1 MMSGLSAV
9 AGSHVTL
16 GLALGFLGILTAC
29 VFYLFFSLLAAKQLS
44 RHWLPMNNCHSTA
57 HLGKWFAGKFGGR
70 YLEQLWRW
78 HFQRWL
84 KCGYGKVQAESRTH
98 RWLLL
103 LALVGMVVACF
114 KWQTVWD
121 CLIALGL
128 LEMLFFI
135 LTEIQAKARQ
145 AEFATGVY
153 RVYRYMALQ
162 MTAGMSPAETLRHLH
177 EAVSE
182 PYLKE
187 AVYSFSSCYFR
198 TMDLEVATEELVKRI
213 AGDEIQVL
221 ATVLRQ
227 GVETGDAYGLIQKQ
241 EQLMLKRY
249 YAALETETAMMQAKG
264 IGLAT
269 GLCLL
274 VFVLLALPMLYEMSR
289 ASRMIFN

>member
-1 MMSGLSAV
+1 MMKWLNVGGVPLLLACGCLGFLTAGAVFSSFGLLSAV
-9 AGSHVTL
+9 HYSRCFMPADNRHS
-16 GLALGFLGILTAC
+16 AERIKRR
-29 VFYLFFSLLAAKQLS
+29 FSSK
-44 RHWLPMNNCHSTA
+44 C
-57 HLGKWFAGKFGGR
+57 GGR
-70 YLEQLWRW
+70 YLEQCW
-78 HFQRWL
+78 HWHYQRWL
-84 KCGYGKVQAESRTH
+84 QCGFGKAQAEDRTFK
-98 RWLLL
+98 WLFLMT
-103 LALVGMVVACF
+103 LVGVCIFVFSWRSLFNGVA
-114 KWQTVWD
+114 
-121 CLIALGL
+121 ALGL
-128 LEMLFFI
+128 LELLFFI
-135 LTEIQAKARQ
+135 LTGIQAKARQ

-177 EAVSE
+177 EAVVE

-198 TMDLEVATEELVKRI
+198 TMDLEQATDELVKRI

-227 GVETGDAYGLIQKQ
+227 GVETGDAYSLIQKQ

-274 VFVLLALPMLYEMSR
+274 VFIMLALPMLYEMGR
-289 ASRMIFN
+289 ASQMIFK

>member
-1 MMSGLSAV
+1 MMMFISL
-9 AGSHVTL
+9 
-16 GLALGFLGILTAC
+16 LTAGAC
-29 VFYLFFSLLAAKQLS
+29 FYAVGVLIVASFS
-44 RHWLPMNNCHSTA
+44 RRWLPVAIRPRGDGMKRYFSFRYS
-57 HLGKWFAGKFGGR
+57 GP
-70 YLEQLWRW
+70 YLERLWCW
-78 HFQRWL
+78 HYQRWL
-84 KCGYGKVQAESRTH
+84 KCGYERLQAEGRTL
-98 RWLLL
+98 RWLILL
-103 LALVGMVVACF
+103 VLVSCSILCF
-114 KWQTVWD
+114 RWQTPW
-121 CLIALGL
+121 LSLYALAL

-135 LTEIQAKARQ
+135 LTSVQAKARQ

-153 RVYRYMALQ
+153 RIYRHMALQ
-162 MTAGMSPAETLRHLH
+162 LTAGMSPTEILRHLH

-198 TMDLEVATEELVKRI
+198 SMDLELATEELVKRI
-213 AGDEIQVL
+213 SGDEIQVL

-227 GVETGDAYGLIQKQ
+227 GVETGDAYSLIQKQ

-274 VFVLLALPMLYEMSR
+274 VFVLLALPMLYEMGR